1 MNIQRVVCWL
11 IVVVLCPFAQAVD
24 SRIEVMAGLTLSE
37 FADVPNARQMAQT
50 QSGDIVVGSRKL
62 GKVHGISEQ
71 GEVFVLADE
80 LFMPSAVAIDS
91 QNRLYIAAVN
101 SIYRVD
107 NLDRIFEQRK
117 PVSRLN
123 VLADGL
129 PDASHHGWKAIT
141 LSPDESTLVVPVG
154 APCNICLV
162 HPESGQQPFGTI
174 LAINKS
180 KLDQGQ
186 LAYDLMATGVRNSVG
201 MDFHPKTGDLWFSD
215 NGRDWMGDDM
225 PPCEINR
232 IPQSALT
239 KGNHYGYPFIH
250 GHPQKGGA
258 LEPQDDIRARMP
270 DKQFIN
276 PLVEIQAHSAPL
288 GIHWY
293 RGSGEQAMDALKG
306 ALLVAEHG
314 SWNRSSP
321 VGYRVSAYWFDRNHE
336 VTEHKVLVDFLT
348 DNDDKLGRPVD
359 FLELANGDVLISDDA
374 GNKIWRLSAATA
386 DKQ

>member
-1 MNIQRVVCWL
+1 MNIQRVACWC
-11 IVVVLCPFAQAVD
+11 IVVLLCPSVQAID
-24 SRIEVMAGLTLSE
+24 SRIEVMPGLTLSE
-37 FADVPNARQMAQT
+37 FAEVPNARQMAQT
-50 QSGDIVVGSRKL
+50 RTGHIVVGSRKL
-62 GKVHGISEQ
+62 GKVHGISQQ

-91 QNRLYIAAVN
+91 QDRLYIAAVN

-107 NLDRIFEQRK
+107 SLDQAFKQKK
-117 PVSRLN
+117 PLTKLN
-123 VLADGL
+123 ALTTDL

-162 HPESGQQPFGTI
+162 YPESGQQPFGTI
-174 LAINKS
+174 LAVNKN
-180 KLDQGQ
+180 KLDKGQ
-186 LAYDLMATGVRNSVG
+186 LAYDFMATGVRNSVG
-201 MDFHPKTGDLWFSD
+201 MDYHPKTGDLWFSD

-250 GHPQKGGA
+250 GDPQEGGA
-258 LEPQDDIRARMP
+258 LEPKDDIRARMP

-293 RGSGEQAMDALKG
+293 RGSAEKAMDVLKG

-321 VGYRVSAYWFDRNHE
+321 VGYRVSAYWFDKNHQ